1 MLDAR
6 TITATLTL
14 ALLGTVGCSSG
25 TPDANN
31 PEGGTSTP
39 AATSTA
45 EAAPTAA
52 PTADP
57 SAAPSAA
64 MSAAPAETAAA
75 ATTAAPTAS
84 PAAAMTLPA
93 GRAKP
98 MPPKSGKVVSGKAST
113 RKGAEACCGEG
124 TCGPC

>member
-1 MLDAR
+1 MP
-6 TITATLTL
+6 T
-14 ALLGTVGCSSG
+14 
-25 TPDANN
+25 
-31 PEGGTSTP
+31 
-39 AATSTA
+39 
-45 EAAPTAA
+45 APTGA
-52 PTADP
+52 PAADP

-75 ATTAAPTAS
+75 ATTAAPTAA
-84 PAAAMTLPA
+84 PAAANANALPA